1 MWDEDRVLQ
10 VLRHLNQYHSLD
22 HNRLHLKVIKVI
34 RVKNKEIDMV
44 FKRTEAIVIIIVAIM
59 VLEIMNNIFEI
70 LAIE

>member
-10 VLRHLNQYHSLD
+10 VLKHLNQYHSLD
-22 HNRLHLKVIKVI
+22 HNQLHLKVIKVI

-59 VLEIMNNIFEI
+59 VLEIMNNTFEI
-70 LAIE
+70 LVIE

>member
-10 VLRHLNQYHSLD
+10 VLKHLNQYHSLD

-44 FKRTEAIVIIIVAIM
+44 FKRTEAIVIIIVVIM